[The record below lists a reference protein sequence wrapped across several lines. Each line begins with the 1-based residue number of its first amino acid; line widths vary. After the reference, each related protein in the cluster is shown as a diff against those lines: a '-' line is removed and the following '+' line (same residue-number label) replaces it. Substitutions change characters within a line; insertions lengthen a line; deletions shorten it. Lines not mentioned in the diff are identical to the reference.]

1 MPQLFKRRNS
11 NPQENAADKA
21 AVAAGQVEGSTT
33 MRGNCPKCGKNPG
46 FEWAV
51 CPSCGH
57 LAAPIESVDQTGRMG
72 SVEVIEPTRADQRP
86 ADRARFTEERD
97 FYRPMPRLEDSDEGH
112 TVIERGVGAAADQR
126 TMVDGGTVVDRGAS
140 DKTVILRSGPR
151 PEPAPIA
158 AVAAEPDL
166 IYRGPLAFV
175 IERNGPGIGMAH
187 LLKAETFLGR
197 GPESD
202 IVLANSA
209 VSKRH
214 ARIRYDDGNFVFW
227 DLASSNFSF
236 VVGDDG
242 ERTRILEPLPLVD
255 GQTFDLGDSRLT
267 FISIAT
273 GDQA

>member
-1 MPQLFKRRNS
+1 
-11 NPQENAADKA
+11 
-21 AVAAGQVEGSTT
+21 

-51 CPSCGH
+51 CPSCGQH
-57 LAAPIESVDQTGRMG
+57 IAEVDPQDKTGPMT
-72 SVEVIEPTRADQRP
+72 SADVIEPTRADQKPP
-86 ADRARFTEERD
+86 APKPGDRARFTEERD
-97 FYRPMPRLEDSDEGH
+97 FYRPMPQAADPDEGH
-112 TVIERGVGAAADQR
+112 TVIERGDSDQR
-126 TMVDGGTVVDRGAS
+126 TMVDGGTVIDRTGPIGPMDA

-151 PEPAPIA
+151 PEPPPIA
-158 AVAAEPDL
+158 PAPVEPDL
-166 IYRGPLAFV
+166 IYRGPLAFL
-175 IERNGPGIGMAH
+175 IERNGPGSGKAH

-214 ARIRYDDGNFVFW
+214 ARIRYDDGKFTFW

-236 VVGDDG
+236 LLGEDG
-242 ERTRILEPLPLVD
+242 ERTRILEPLQLVD
-255 GQTFDLGDSRLT
+255 GQTIDLGDARLT